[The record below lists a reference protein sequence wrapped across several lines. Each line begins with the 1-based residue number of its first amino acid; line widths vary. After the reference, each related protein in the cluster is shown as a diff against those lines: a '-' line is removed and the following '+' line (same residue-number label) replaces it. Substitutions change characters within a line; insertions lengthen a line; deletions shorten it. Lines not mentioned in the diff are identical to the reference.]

1 MSVALLLDASLLGLQ
16 YALLAVGVYLSF
28 RILNI
33 PDLTVDGSFC
43 LGMSVTAVMCVA
55 GHPLLGLA
63 AGALAGAAAGAVTG
77 LLMTKA
83 KINPLLAGIIT
94 MTGLYTVNITVL
106 GGPNVSLLAAPKGY
120 TLLARATGL
129 ANDAAEWL
137 FTLAVVVLAVCLL
150 VAFFRTELGLSIR
163 ATGDNESMVRASSI
177 NADVVKVGTLAL
189 SNALVALAGGV
200 LAQCQGFA
208 DVSSGTGMIV
218 IGLASVIIGELFG
231 GRRGVGAGIACA
243 VVGSVAYR
251 LIVQVALSLDI
262 MSANSLKLVS
272 AVIVAAFLSVPAA
285 QAWARGRRQRARVRA
300 GVRKGGE

>member
-272 AVIVAAFLSVPAA
+272 AVIVAAFLSVPAV
-285 QAWARGRRQRARVRA
+285 QAWAREGRQRARVRA

>member
-1 MSVALLLDASLLGLQ
+1 MSAALLLDASLLGLQ
-16 YALLAVGVYLSF
+16 YALLAVGVYISF
-28 RILNI
+28 RILNV

-43 LGMSVTAVMCVA
+43 LGMSVTAVLCVA
-55 GHPLLGLA
+55 GHPLLGLL

-106 GGPNVSLLAAPKGY
+106 GGPNVTLLAAPKGY
-120 TLLARATGL
+120 TLLAAATGL
-129 ANDAAEWL
+129 ARNAAEWA
-137 FTLAVVVLAVCLL
+137 FTAALVALVVIALA
-150 VAFFRTELGLSIR
+150 AFFRTELGLSIR

-177 NADVVKVGTLAL
+177 NAAGMKVGALAL
-189 SNALVALAGGV
+189 SNALVGLSGGI

-208 DVSSGTGMIV
+208 DVSSGSGMIV

-231 GRRGVGAGIACA
+231 GRRGVTAGLVCA
-243 VVGSVAYR
+243 VAGSVVYR

-272 AVIVAAFLSVPAA
+272 AVIVAVFLSVPAA
-285 QAWARGRRQRARVRA
+285 SAWARERRQRARARSGA
-300 GVRKGGE
+300 QKGGE

>member
-1 MSVALLLDASLLGLQ
+1 MSIPLLLDASLLGLQ

-43 LGMSVTAVMCVA
+43 LGMSVTAVLCVA
-55 GHPLLGLA
+55 GHPFLGL
-63 AGALAGAAAGAVTG
+63 LAGAAAGALAGMVTG

-106 GGPNVSLLAAPKGY
+106 GSPNVSLLAAPKGY
-120 TLLARATGL
+120 TALAAATGL
-129 ANDAAEWL
+129 SRDAAEWA
-137 FTLAVVVLAVCLL
+137 FTAGVVTLVVVALAL
-150 VAFFRTELGLSIR
+150 FFRTELGLCIR

-177 NADVVKVGTLAL
+177 NASAMKVGTLAL
-189 SNALVALAGGV
+189 SNALVGLSGGI

-208 DVSSGTGMIV
+208 DVSSGSGMII

-231 GRRGVGAGIACA
+231 GRRGVGVGLACA
-243 VVGSVAYR
+243 VLGSVVYR
-251 LIVQVALSLDI
+251 LIVQVALSLDV

-272 AVIVAAFLSVPAA
+272 AVIVAAFLCVPAVKAWALERRARA
-285 QAWARGRRQRARVRA
+285 QARARLT
-300 GVRKGGE
+300 KGGE